1 MARFNVLIVIET
13 ANFVK
18 FFLGLC
24 WPRQFTANYRR
35 IFHKNHFSFGNHLSI
50 RAKIR
55 YSQNMTRRFD
65 ILIVESQSFFEI

>member
-1 MARFNVLIVIET
+1 MACFNVSIGIET

-24 WPRQFTANYRR
+24 WSRQFTANYRR
-35 IFHKNHFSFGNHLSI
+35 ISHKIHFSSGYHLLI

-55 YSQNMTRRFD
+55 YSQNMTRRFGRF
-65 ILIVESQSFFEI
+65 IVESQSFFEI